1 MDTSRIGLDTVRK
14 TDFSL
19 FGRLFLTA
27 DATTHFLTHC
37 LFVLSP
43 QMWEKAIEM
52 AKQLVKLHENQMF
65 DFIELSQLLV
75 RQT

>member
-1 MDTSRIGLDTVRK
+1 M
-14 TDFSL
+14 
-19 FGRLFLTA
+19 FLSA
-27 DATTHFLTHC
+27 RFLICC